1 MGTLTVARA
10 KSLSEPGLH
19 RADPTLYLRIA
30 PGGSKSWVQRLTIE
44 GRRHDLG
51 LGGFPLVT
59 LAEARAK
66 AYENRRLA
74 RSGGDPLAAK
84 RRAKTPT
91 FRQAASRTCDALRPR
106 WRNHKHAT
114 DWMATLERHAY
125 PVIGDMSVDRI
136 RREDVLRTLTPIWT
150 RRPETARRVRQRMRA
165 VLRWCWAHGY
175 VSENVAGEGID
186 GALPKM
192 PAVRQ
197 HFRALPYSEVAT
209 ALETVE
215 ASRVSKAAKLCLR
228 FLVLTAA
235 RSGEARGA
243 TWAEV
248 DAEAREW
255 RIPGDR
261 MKRGAEHRVPL
272 SDAAL
277 AVLERARRL
286 DDGSG
291 LIFPS
296 ALRPGHSLSNMT
308 LTKILRDQGL
318 AGRTTVHG
326 FRSAFRDWCA
336 ETGKPREIAEA
347 ALAHTVGGVEGAYF
361 RSDLFARRRVLMD
374 QWSAFLTEA
383 QGKVVRLYG

>member
-1 MGTLTVARA
+1 MGA
-10 KSLSEPGLH
+10 KSLSEPGFY

-66 AYENRRLA
+66 AYDNRRLA

-84 RRAKTPT
+84 RRARTPT

-114 DWMATLERHAY
+114 DWMATLARHAY

-136 RREDVLRTLTPIWT
+136 RRDDVLRTLTPIWT

-175 VSENVAGEGID
+175 VTENVAGEGID

-215 ASRVSKAAKLCLR
+215 ASRASKAAKLCLR

-248 DAEAREW
+248 DAKAREW

-277 AVLERARRL
+277 DVLQLARTL

-296 ALRPGHSLSNMT
+296 ALKPGRSLSNMT

-318 AGRTTVHG
+318 ADRATVHG

-374 QWSAFLTEA
+374 QWAAFLSVTDN
-383 QGKVVRLYG
+383 KVVQFYG

>member
-1 MGTLTVARA
+1 MANLTVAKA
-10 KSLSEPGLH
+10 KSLSEPGLY
-19 RADPTLYLRIA
+19 RADPTLYLRVA

-59 LAEARAK
+59 LAEARAL
-66 AYENRRLA
+66 AYGNRRVA

-84 RRAKTPT
+84 RRAKPPT
-91 FRQAASRTCDALRPR
+91 FREAATRTCDALRPR
-106 WRNHKHAT
+106 WRNRKHT
-114 DWMATLERHAY
+114 KDWMATLERHAH
-125 PVIGDMSVDRI
+125 PVIGNLTVDRI
-136 RREDVLRTLTPIWT
+136 RREDVLRVLTPIWT
-150 RRPETARRVRQRMRA
+150 GRPETARRVRQRMRA

-175 VSENVAGEGID
+175 VAENVAGEGID

-192 PAVRQ
+192 PAVKQ
-197 HFRALPYSEVAT
+197 HFRALPYAEVAA
-209 ALETVE
+209 ALEQVE
-215 ASRVSKAAKLCLR
+215 ASRASHAAKLCLR
-228 FLVLTAA
+228 FLILTAA

-243 TWAEV
+243 TWAEI
-248 DAEAREW
+248 DTDAREW

-261 MKRGAEHRVPL
+261 MKGGAGHRVPL

-277 AVLERARRL
+277 AVLERARPL
-286 DDGSG
+286 DDGGG
-291 LIFPS
+291 LVFPS
-296 ALRPGHSLSNMT
+296 PLRPGRSLSNMT

-318 AGRTTVHG
+318 ADRATVHG

-361 RSDLFARRRVLMD
+361 RSDLLARRRALMD
-374 QWSAFLTEA
+374 QWAAFLSATD
-383 QGKVVRLYG
+383 GKVVRLYG

>member
-10 KSLSEPGLH
+10 KSLSEPGFY
-19 RADPTLYLRIA
+19 RADPTLYLRIT

-66 AYENRRLA
+66 AYDNRRLA

-114 DWMATLERHAY
+114 DWIATLERHAY

-150 RRPETARRVRQRMRA
+150 HRPETARRVRQRMRA

-197 HFRALPYSEVAT
+197 HFRALPYSEVAS
-209 ALETVE
+209 ALEAVE
-215 ASRVSKAAKLCLR
+215 ASHASQPAKLCLR
-228 FLVLTAA
+228 FLILTAA

-243 TWAEV
+243 TWPEI
-248 DAEAREW
+248 DMEAREW
-255 RIPGDR
+255 RIPADR
-261 MKRGAEHRVPL
+261 MKGGATHRVPL

-277 AVLERARRL
+277 AALDRARAL

-291 LIFPS
+291 LVFPS
-296 ALRPGHSLSNMT
+296 PLRAGRPLSNMT
-308 LTKILRDQGL
+308 LTKILRNQGL
-318 AGRTTVHG
+318 ATRATVHG
-326 FRSAFRDWCA
+326 FRSTFRDWCA

-361 RSDLFARRRVLMD
+361 RSDLLARRRVLMD
-374 QWSAFLTEA
+374 QWAAFLTAA
-383 QGKVVRLYG
+383 QDKVVRLYG

>member
-10 KSLSEPGLH
+10 KSLSEPGLY

-30 PGGSKSWVQRLTIE
+30 AGGSKSWIQRLTIE

-51 LGGFPLVT
+51 LGSFPLVT
-59 LAEARAK
+59 LAEARDQAHK
-66 AYENRRLA
+66 NRRLA

-106 WRNHKHAT
+106 WRNRKHAK
-114 DWMATLERHAY
+114 DWMATLERHAF
-125 PVIGDMSVDRI
+125 PVLADMSVDRI
-136 RREDVLRTLTPIWT
+136 RREDVLRVLTPIWT
-150 RRPETARRVRQRMRA
+150 QRPETARRVRQRMRA

-175 VSENVAGEGID
+175 VSENMAGEGID

-192 PAVRQ
+192 PAVKQ

-209 ALETVE
+209 ALTTVE
-215 ASRVSKAAKLCLR
+215 GSQASEAAKLCLR
-228 FLVLTAA
+228 FLILTAA

-243 TWAEV
+243 TWGEV
-248 DAEAREW
+248 DPDAREW

-261 MKRGAEHRVPL
+261 MKGGAGHRVPL

-277 AVLERARRL
+277 AVLDQARAL
-286 DDGSG
+286 DDGSE
-291 LIFPS
+291 LVFPS
-296 ALRPGHSLSNMT
+296 PLRPGRTLSNMT
-308 LTKILRDQGL
+308 LTKILRGQGL
-318 AGRTTVHG
+318 ADRATVHG

-347 ALAHTVGGVEGAYF
+347 ALAHSVRGVEGAYF
-361 RSDLFARRRVLMD
+361 RSDLFARRRALMD
-374 QWSAFLTEA
+374 QWAAFLTA
-383 QGKVVRLYG
+383 ADGQVIRLYG